1 MRSDWIHVEP
11 GWEGNKALAQ
21 LLLSLAHD
29 PSHVRTMG
37 GVEGFLVP
45 PYLAE
50 LYTTPPKPRRR
61 TKKEEVTDDG
71 S

>member
-11 GWEGNKALAQ
+11 GQQGNKELAQALLALAQ
-21 LLLSLAHD
+21 D
-29 PSHVRTMG
+29 RSHVRTMG

-45 PYLAE
+45 PYLAK
-50 LYTTPPKPRRR
+50 LYTTPPKPRRP
-61 TKKEEVTDDG
+61 KKETEVIDDG